1 MAKLKD
7 ADLVAFT
14 IREIP
19 EKDRE
24 SDGCSRCGEYRFLIY
39 EATDEFNEN
48 ATVWEL
54 CTACAMELR
63 NGNLEIRKA
72 LLNTDRPGLRTKIET
87 AFTDAL
93 EMDGS
98 NADRGMTPSQ
108 RILLIRGELITTR
121 NKLCAELESKSA

>member
-1 MAKLKD
+1 MTAEE
-7 ADLVAFT
+7 A
-14 IREIP
+14 IR
-19 EKDRE
+19 KR
-24 SDGCSRCGEYRFLIY
+24 L
-39 EATDEFNEN
+39 DEFEIMMAEGKLMPEQESSLNEFGKW
-48 ATVWEL
+48 VL
-54 CTACAMELR
+54 S
-63 NGNLEIRKA
+63 
-72 LLNTDRPGLRTKIET
+72 LLKTDRMGLRTKIET